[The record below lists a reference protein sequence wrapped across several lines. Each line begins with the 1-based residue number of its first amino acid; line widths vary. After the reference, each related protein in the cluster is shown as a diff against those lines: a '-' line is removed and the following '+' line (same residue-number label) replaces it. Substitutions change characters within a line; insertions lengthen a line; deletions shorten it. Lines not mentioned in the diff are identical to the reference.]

1 MMTASARILL
11 ATLLVVPATLRLGST
26 QTAQSRA
33 AQELPD
39 SAHKL
44 VAVKVTGTKRYSP
57 DDVVAAT
64 GLQIGAEVSDD
75 DFKKASRR
83 LGDTGAFTDIAYS
96 FSYSAAGTKLELKL
110 VDSPKFLPA
119 HFEDFVWFTDDELR
133 RRIKEHVALFDG
145 ELPLSG
151 RLPDEVSDVLQA
163 MLVEKG
169 VPGYV
174 TYLRAEGPSGQIESF
189 NYSVSEVLIRIR
201 NIAFTG
207 AGASE
212 LPALEAAAQRMPDRQ
227 YSHSRIKILVER
239 QLLPIY
245 YARGYLKASFGAPQ
259 PTGVKEAPEEGA
271 DEPKNLTVVNITLAV
286 TPGQQYKLSRLEWSG
301 NREISTEMLQSMVR
315 FAPGQLANTVQLSDN
330 LAAVRTLYSSRGY
343 INASI
348 TPQAQFD
355 DAAGTVAIR
364 LEVKEDSVYHMGD
377 LEFRGLDNGLTA
389 KLRAAWKLRQGD
401 VYDATYLRQYLAEA
415 NKLLPAALDWEV
427 APHATANVRDKTV
440 DVDLQ
445 YSAKAPR

>member
-245 YARGYLKASFGAPQ
+245 YARGYLKASFGA
-259 PTGVKEAPEEGA
+259 
-271 DEPKNLTVVNITLAV
+271 AV
-286 TPGQQYKLSRLEWSG
+286 LQQTP
-301 NREISTEMLQSMVR
+301 N
-315 FAPGQLANTVQLSDN
+315 
-330 LAAVRTLYSSRGY
+330 AVM
-343 INASI
+343 NA
-348 TPQAQFD
+348 
-355 DAAGTVAIR
+355 V
-364 LEVKEDSVYHMGD
+364 SV
-377 LEFRGLDNGLTA
+377 
-389 KLRAAWKLRQGD
+389 
-401 VYDATYLRQYLAEA
+401 
-415 NKLLPAALDWEV
+415 
-427 APHATANVRDKTV
+427 
-440 DVDLQ
+440 
-445 YSAKAPR
+445 